1 MASPSNFQRVDVKHR
16 ALCEGGADGQSMC
29 SNDKVVKGVGFAQE
43 GVWQELLIGLS
54 PETCLSLPLCGTYL
68 HGFEF
73 LTYQVL
79 T

>member
-16 ALCEGGADGQSMC
+16 VLCEGWINGQNIC
-29 SNDKVVKGVGFAQE
+29 SNDKEVNVVGFAQE
-43 GVWQELLIGLS
+43 GVLRELLIGLS
-54 PETCLSLPLCGTYL
+54 PEICLSLPLCGTYL